1 MRRRVV
7 VIVVIAAVAL
17 AGCAAG
23 HPAPSHHPRTA
34 APTPTPTWSP
44 TPPPDPIAG
53 LTLQQE
59 VGQLFVVGTPATGL
73 GPDALAAVRDRRV
86 GGVFLS
92 GRSVVGVQ
100 ANAAVSRAAQAA
112 SGGGI
117 PLIVSTDQEGGEVQ
131 VLQGPGFDRMP
142 TAVDQGTMSPQQL
155 LVAAER
161 WGAQLHAAGVNL
173 DLAPVSDVVPPGF
186 APRNPPIGVFLREYG
201 SSAAA
206 VEPHAAAFAA
216 GLRYAGVLSAAKHF
230 PGLGRVTANT
240 DTHRGVTDTTI
251 SASSPDVQLYGQ
263 LARSGVDV
271 VMVSSA
277 IYAKIDPSQ
286 PAVFSPTVVGILRDG
301 LGFTGITITD
311 DLSGA
316 AQVASVAPGDRAVR
330 TIAAGVD
337 LVLVSHPSGVWAQ
350 MVDAV
355 LARAGSDPA
364 FRAKVD
370 AAARRVLRWKQSHL
384 GWTPAG

>member
-1 MRRRVV
+1 MIVTLVV
-7 VIVVIAAVAL
+7 AVVAL

-23 HPAPSHHPRTA
+23 HPAPSHHPRT
-34 APTPTPTWSP
+34 PTATPAWSP
-44 TPPPDPIAG
+44 TPPPDPIVG

-59 VGQLFVVGTPATGL
+59 VGQLFVVGTPATAL
-73 GPDALAAVRDRRV
+73 GPDALSAVRDRHV

-92 GRSVVGVQ
+92 GRSLVGVRV
-100 ANAAVSRAAQAA
+100 NAAVSRAAQAA
-112 SGGGI
+112 SGDGI

-173 DLAPVSDVVPPGF
+173 DLAPVSDIVPPGF
-186 APRNPPIGVFLREYG
+186 APQNPPIGVFQREYG
-201 SSAAA
+201 SSAAV

-240 DTHRGVTDTTI
+240 DTHSGVTDTMI
-251 SASSPDVQLYGQ
+251 DASSPDVRLYGQ
-263 LARSGVDV
+263 LADGGVDV

-286 PAVFSPTVVGILRDG
+286 PAAFSPTVVGILRDD

-316 AQVASVAPGDRAVR
+316 AQVASVAPGDRAIR

-337 LVLVSHPSGVWAQ
+337 LVLVSHPTGVWTQ

-355 LARAGSDPA
+355 VARAGADA
-364 FRAKVD
+364 GFRAQVD
-370 AAARRVLRWKQSHL
+370 AAARRVLRW
-384 GWTPAG
+384 